1 MARTTRSLVQTNTVT
16 APAVHD
22 PSPLA
27 QTRTPSRFRRLLH
40 HPPSLVLAFVVL
52 GSAFRLG
59 QYLSHRSFW
68 HDEAFIVLNIQD
80 KTPRQLLGPLE
91 HDQAAPPLF
100 LLAQKSL
107 VTWLGQSEFVF
118 RLMPLL
124 LALGGLAIF
133 ARLALTAAPAA
144 APWAVAMLAFSD
156 KLIWH
161 AAEAKQY
168 SGDIFIGVLILYLG
182 LGLPRVPV
190 MVRVG
195 MVSVLSAAA
204 LWFSHPAV
212 FVFGGVSLS
221 VLPEVARHW
230 RRRIAPYVSM
240 NLLIVISLVL
250 LSWFSIR
257 IQQTPFLREHWASR
271 FPDWSHPLLVPFWLV
286 KQVYL
291 FCNHPFEPMGVL
303 MLALAVA
310 GVIAIAKAR
319 AWDSLGAF
327 AGPIVLTLV
336 AAFFQRY
343 PFGGSRLTVF
353 LLPGLFML
361 SALGVEHLRQNLP
374 TDYRRWWWLAPAPF
388 LAAGLGN
395 GGYFLICPRTASHIR
410 PVVEY
415 VREHR
420 QAGEAIYIAAEGR
433 PNRSLELFCY
443 WRPDP
448 PIFTD
453 LQPGQ
458 GIESRRFWIVIPF
471 LPAHGVRPMQGVLDY
486 ASSLARQR
494 DSYQVTGGAAFLFE
508 QVSPSQTQ
516 TADEVRAVAGGR

>member
-1 MARTTRSLVQTNTVT
+1 MQVNTAT
-16 APAVHD
+16 APAADD
-22 PSPLA
+22 PSALP
-27 QTRTPSRFRRLLH
+27 QTRLPVWLVRMLRNPSA
-40 HPPSLVLAFVVL
+40 LVLLFAVL
-52 GSAFRLG
+52 GGTFRVG

-68 HDEAFIVLNIQD
+68 HDEAFIILNIQD
-80 KTPRQLLGPLE
+80 KTPRQLLGSLE

-168 SGDIFIGVLILYLG
+168 SGDIFIGVLILYFG

-212 FVFGGVSLS
+212 FVFGGVSLAL
-221 VLPEVARHW
+221 LPEVARHW
-230 RRRIAPYVSM
+230 RRRIAPYVAM
-240 NLLIVISLVL
+240 NLLVAVSLALVYGY
-250 LSWFSIR
+250 SIR
-257 IQQTPFLREHWASR
+257 LQQTEFLREHWASR
-271 FPDWSHPLLVPFWLV
+271 FPDWSKALLVPGWVV

-291 FCNHPFEPMGVL
+291 FCNHAYEPMGAL
-303 MLALAVA
+303 MLGLAAAGMMALW
-310 GVIAIAKAR
+310 KAR
-319 AWDSLGAF
+319 AWESLGAF
-327 AGPIVLTLV
+327 AGPIVLTLG

-343 PFGGSRLTVF
+343 PFGGSRVTVF

-361 SALGVEHLRQNLP
+361 AAFGVEHLRQNLP

-453 LQPGQ
+453 LQRGQ

-516 TADEVRAVAGGR
+516 TGDEVRAVAGGR